1 MGEVERPQ
9 AGADRG
15 DMDARRA
22 AVLGRDVDRPEVQA
36 PDVGRER
43 VAPDDPDRDRPDRD
57 RRDAILGRGRDTGAG
72 RDAAAVER
80 DVAGRDGQAQEPDRR
95 GDILGRG
102 RDTAS
107 ERGQGRDRDRGRE
120 R

>member
-9 AGADRG
+9 AGAERS

-22 AVLGRDVDRPEVQA
+22 AVLGRDVERSEVQA

-43 VAPDDPDRDRPDRD
+43 SAPDDPDRDRRN
-57 RRDAILGRGRDTGAG
+57 AILGRARNIGQERDT
-72 RDAAAVER
+72 AAIER
-80 DVAGRDGQAQEPDRR
+80 DIAARDGEDRDQGR
-95 GDILGRG
+95 REKILGRG
-102 RDTAS
+102 HDSAI
-107 ERGQGRDRDRGRE
+107 EPGQARARDRDRE

>member
-9 AGADRG
+9 AGAERS

-22 AVLGRDVDRPEVQA
+22 AVLGRDVDLPEVQA

-43 VAPDDPDRDRPDRD
+43 VAPDDPIRERLN
-57 RRDAILGRGRDTGAG
+57 AILGRDIGQE

-80 DVAGRDGQAQEPDRR
+80 DIVARDGEGRDQGRR
-95 GDILGRG
+95 DDILGHG

-107 ERGQGRDRDRGRE
+107 ERGQGRDRDRDRDRE

>member
-9 AGADRG
+9 AGAERG

-22 AVLGRDVDRPEVQA
+22 AVLGREATRPELQA

-43 VAPDDPDRDRPDRD
+43 VAPEDPDRDRRN
-57 RRDAILGRGRDTGAG
+57 AILGRGRDGTY
-72 RDAAAVER
+72 D
-80 DVAGRDGQAQEPDRR
+80 
-95 GDILGRG
+95 
-102 RDTAS
+102 
-107 ERGQGRDRDRGRE
+107 RGQSRDRDRDRE

>member
-9 AGADRG
+9 AGAERG

-22 AVLGRDVDRPEVQA
+22 AVLGRDIDRPEVQA
-36 PDVGRER
+36 PDIGRER
-43 VAPDDPDRDRPDRD
+43 VAPDDPDRDR
-57 RRDAILGRGRDTGAG
+57 RDAILGRARDIGQE
-72 RDAAAVER
+72 RDAAAIER
-80 DVAGRDGQAQEPDRR
+80 DIAARDGDSREQGRR
-95 GDILGRG
+95 DDIFGRG

-107 ERGQGRDRDRGRE
+107 ERVQGRDRSRE

>member
-43 VAPDDPDRDRPDRD
+43 VAPDDPIRERLN
-57 RRDAILGRGRDTGAG
+57 AILGRGRDAAAIERDIAARDGEG
-72 RDAAAVER
+72 RDQGRR
-80 DVAGRDGQAQEPDRR
+80 D
-95 GDILGRG
+95 DILGRG
-102 RDTAS
+102 GDNAS
-107 ERGQGRDRDRGRE
+107 ERGQGRDRDRDRE